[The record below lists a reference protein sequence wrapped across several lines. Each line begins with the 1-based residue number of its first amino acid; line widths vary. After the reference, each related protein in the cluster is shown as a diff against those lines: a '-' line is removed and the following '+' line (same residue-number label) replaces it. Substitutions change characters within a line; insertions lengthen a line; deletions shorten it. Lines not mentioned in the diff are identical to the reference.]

1 MVNLW
6 VMFCYYAFIMKAY
19 SQEQKWDIKK
29 CYVWYKQMYYQFPN
43 HHGCIILVITDNILS
58 NSSWS
63 WASEPF
69 SSAPIPYPPHIEVL
83 LVVVADQT
91 TTSLHLFTRC
101 LPWLSLQ
108 QTTGNPVDNVRPRCR
123 VWAQVTTAS
132 GLRTPDHSHHS
143 SNIHKMGSR
152 EWTMP

>member
-69 SSAPIPYPPHIEVL
+69 SSAPILHIL
-83 LVVVADQT
+83 KCCWWWWWWQARLAA
-91 TTSLHLFTRC
+91 SLHLFTRC

-123 VWAQVTTAS
+123 VWAQVTE
-132 GLRTPDHSHHS
+132 TPDHSHHS
-143 SNIHKMGSR
+143 SNIHKMGSK